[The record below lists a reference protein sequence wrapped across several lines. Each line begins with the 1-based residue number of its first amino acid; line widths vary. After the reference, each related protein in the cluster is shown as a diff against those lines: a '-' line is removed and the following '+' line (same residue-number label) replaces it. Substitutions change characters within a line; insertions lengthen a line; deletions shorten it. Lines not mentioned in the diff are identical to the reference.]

1 MGARRFSEFQRGLGD
16 ISPALLTAR
25 LKSLEENGIAAKRR
39 IPGQRGFEYFP
50 TEACQGLL
58 PTLLAMGEWG
68 LLWARHNVLDA
79 DIDVE
84 LLMLYLERSV
94 DPEKLIGNESTIKF
108 KFRDLVEQQDWWLL
122 VKESRVDLC
131 ITDPGKDVNVYFNC
145 TLRTMHDVWMGDRSY
160 KEAMSSGDLMV
171 EGEPALL
178 RNISSWLRPSVF
190 ATAPR
195 APMPEALMA

>member
-1 MGARRFSEFQRGLGD
+1 MTSSQKQFQISGEIPCGL
-16 ISPALLTAR
+16 
-25 LKSLEENGIAAKRR
+25 IA
-39 IPGQRGFEYFP
+39 I
-50 TEACQGLL
+50 
-58 PTLLAMGEWG
+58 
-68 LLWARHNVLDA
+68 LW
-79 DIDVE
+79 
-84 LLMLYLERSV
+84 
-94 DPEKLIGNESTIKF
+94 PF
-108 KFRDLVEQQDWWLL
+108 
-122 VKESRVDLC
+122 
-131 ITDPGKDVNVYFNC
+131 VYFNC